1 VLFGP
6 AFPRNAVLRVFGE
19 FGQFVG
25 LADLDE
31 NCVDALDTT
40 FVRNFR
46 EQPEHA
52 LVFPSPRGQVLNDDN
67 FRHRPELV
75 RHLARFAVRR
85 DERDLAQ
92 CLAAGEHLVEVGEVE
107 LIGAAGGAHRPA
119 RRPEPRGCCPTL
131 FPRAA
136 ETADG

>member
-67 FRHRPELV
+67 FRHRPSSFATSRASPSGVTSAIWPSALP
-75 RHLARFAVRR
+75 LASTSLKSAKSS
-85 DERDLAQ
+85 
-92 CLAAGEHLVEVGEVE
+92 
-107 LIGAAGGAHRPA
+107 
-119 RRPEPRGCCPTL
+119 
-131 FPRAA
+131 
-136 ETADG
+136 